1 MPVFVT
7 VLKHPLYIMRIITAL
22 LCILSL
28 SLMSA
33 NCRKTDNNS
42 PGKGGSATLIVNP
55 QHHEV
60 DSNIKRCKVYI
71 KYGAVDAP
79 ANGVYDDSATCVVAN
94 NKALASFTSLK
105 NGNYYLYGV
114 GFDTSVPGCITGGIG
129 YTISQ
134 QSSQTMF
141 LPVSECNCTICN

>member
-1 MPVFVT
+1 
-7 VLKHPLYIMRIITAL
+7 MRIITAL
-22 LCILSL
+22 FCILCL
-28 SLMSA
+28 SLLAA
-33 NCRKTDNNS
+33 NCKKTDNNT

-79 ANGVYDDSATCVVAN
+79 SNGIYDDSATCVVAN
-94 NKALASFTSLK
+94 NKALATFTALK

-114 GFDTSVPGCITGGIG
+114 GFDTTAGCISGGIG

-141 LPVSECNCTICN
+141 LPVTECPTCICP